1 MIKMSGKLTIRRATV
16 KDAPYI
22 FSIIQK
28 AFKEYSK
35 ITGQTNL
42 EALAETVEDIEEAI
56 QTKIVFIAAVNDN
69 IVGTVRISIDG
80 DQAYISRFAVDCEN
94 RNNGIG
100 KSLMN
105 EVDSYLK
112 KMNVKKVT
120 LHTASKHD
128 VLMRFY
134 YGIGFYAEAIETD
147 RGYLRARM
155 VKEY

>member
-56 QTKIVFIAAVNDN
+56 KTRTVFIAVMDDN
-69 IVGTVRISIDG
+69 IVGTVRISIEG
-80 DQAYISRFAVDCEN
+80 DQAYISRFAVDFDN
-94 RNNGIG
+94 QNNGIG
-100 KSLMN
+100 KALMN
-105 EVDSYLK
+105 EADTYLK
-112 KMNVKKVT
+112 KMHVKKVT
-120 LHTASKHD
+120 LHTSSKHD

>member
-1 MIKMSGKLTIRRATV
+1 MSDQLIIRRATV
-16 KDAPYI
+16 EDAPYI
-22 FSIIQK
+22 FTIIQK

-42 EALAETVEDIEEAI
+42 EALAETVEDIAEAI
-56 QTKIVFIAAVNDN
+56 QTKIVFVAVINGN
-69 IVGTVRISIDG
+69 IVGTVRLSING
-80 DQAYISRFAVDCEN
+80 DEAYLSRFAVDSGN
-94 RNNGIG
+94 QNNGIG
-100 KSLMN
+100 KYLIN
-105 EVDSYLK
+105 EVDAYLK

-120 LHTASKHD
+120 LHTSSKHD

-134 YGIGFYAEAIETD
+134 YGVGFYAEAIETD

>member
-1 MIKMSGKLTIRRATV
+1 MSGKLTIRRATV

-56 QTKIVFIAAVNDN
+56 KTRTVFIAVMDDN
-69 IVGTVRISIDG
+69 IVGTVRISIEG
-80 DQAYISRFAVDCEN
+80 DQAYISRFAVDCDN
-94 RNNGIG
+94 QNNGIG
-100 KSLMN
+100 KALMN
-105 EVDSYLK
+105 EADTYLK
-112 KMNVKKVT
+112 KMHVKKVT
-120 LHTASKHD
+120 LHTSSKHD

>member
-56 QTKIVFIAAVNDN
+56 KTRTVFIAVMDDN
-69 IVGTVRISIDG
+69 IVGTVRISIEG
-80 DQAYISRFAVDCEN
+80 DQANISRFAVDCDN
-94 RNNGIG
+94 QNNGIG
-100 KSLMN
+100 KALMN
-105 EVDSYLK
+105 EADTYLK
-112 KMNVKKVT
+112 KMHVKKVT
-120 LHTASKHD
+120 LHTSSKHD

>member
-1 MIKMSGKLTIRRATV
+1 MSCQLTIRRATV
-16 KDAPYI
+16 EDAPYI

-35 ITGQTNL
+35 MIGQTNL
-42 EALAETVEDIEEAI
+42 EALSETVEDIAKAI
-56 QTKIVFIAAVNDN
+56 QTKTVFVAVMNGN
-69 IVGTVRISIDG
+69 IVGTVRLSIDG
-80 DQAYISRFAVDCEN
+80 DEAYLSRFAVDSDSQN
-94 RNNGIG
+94 TGIG

-105 EVDSYLK
+105 EVDAYLK

-120 LHTASKHD
+120 LHTSSKHD

-134 YGIGFYAEAIETD
+134 YGIGFYVEAIETD

-155 VKEY
+155 VKEYR

>member
-1 MIKMSGKLTIRRATV
+1 MSNPLIIRRATAE
-16 KDAPYI
+16 DAPAV

-28 AFKEYSK
+28 AFNEYSR

-42 EALAETVEDIEEAI
+42 EALYETVEDILKEI
-56 QTKIVFIAAVNDN
+56 QTKVVFIAIINNN
-69 IVGTVRISIDG
+69 IVGTVKLGIKG
-80 DQAYISRFAVDCEN
+80 DEAYLSRFAVDYN
-94 RNNGIG
+94 SQNTGIG

-105 EVDSYLK
+105 EVDTYLK
-112 KMNVKKVT
+112 EMGVTKVT
-120 LHTASKHD
+120 LHTSSKHD
-128 VLMRFY
+128 VLMRLY

>member
-1 MIKMSGKLTIRRATV
+1 VIKMSGKLTIRRATV

-56 QTKIVFIAAVNDN
+56 KTRTVFIAVMDDN
-69 IVGTVRISIDG
+69 IVGTVRISIEG
-80 DQAYISRFAVDCEN
+80 DQANISRFAVDCDN
-94 RNNGIG
+94 QNNGIG
-100 KSLMN
+100 KALMN
-105 EVDSYLK
+105 EADTYLK
-112 KMNVKKVT
+112 KMHVKKVT
-120 LHTASKHD
+120 LHTSSKHD